1 MGILLIPPV
10 VKKLTA
16 AGRRV
21 QRKRTQEAYI
31 KYGIVVDGV
40 RMLPDTPEVQQFLA
54 GEPEDSNE

>member
-1 MGILLIPPV
+1 MGILLIPPA

-31 KYGIVVDGV
+31 KYGIVVNGV

-54 GEPEDSNE
+54 SES